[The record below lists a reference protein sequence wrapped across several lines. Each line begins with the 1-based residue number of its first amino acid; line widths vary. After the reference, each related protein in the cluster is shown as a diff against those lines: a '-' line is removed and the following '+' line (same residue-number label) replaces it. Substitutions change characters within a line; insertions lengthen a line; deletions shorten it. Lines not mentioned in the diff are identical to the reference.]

1 MKNLKQIFDNYKKK
15 TKKSITQTSL
25 DMGWSQSALGLYLT
39 GARPIPRKDVVT
51 AANFFGVDPRDIDSN
66 FIFVDQIELPVIG
79 TLSGDEPRN
88 ENIKFSTG
96 YNELEVLHVDCKI
109 NIEAGPDCDMSEFL
123 DGGFLPVGSFVS
135 VRPVDSFWLKDQTWP
150 MTRNRTWLLKDGEK
164 CRVIKNKSKPYLKNC
179 ELIGYVISIFYG

>member
-1 MKNLKQIFDNYKKK
+1 MKNLKQIFDNYQKT

-39 GARPIPRKDVVT
+39 GARSIPRKDVVT
-51 AANFFGVDPRDIDSN
+51 AANFFGVDPRDIDSG
-66 FIFVDQIELPVIG
+66 FMFVDQIELPVIG

-123 DGGFLPVGSFVS
+123 DGGFLPVGSFIAIK
-135 VRPVDSFWLKDQTWP
+135 RPDSFWFKDESWP
-150 MTRNRTWLLKDGEK
+150 VTKNRTWLLKNDK
-164 CRVIKNKSKPYLKNC
+164 KWRVVKNKSKPDLKNF
-179 ELIGYVISIFYG
+179 EVMGYAINIIYG